1 MRQQLANVS
10 ADKEELLRA
19 YNKEQAMVTS
29 LQQQLNSTRK
39 ELARAKEESAKMKNA
54 NTVSDSVCR
63 SFSV

>member
-1 MRQQLANVS
+1 MRQQLTNVS
-10 ADKEELLRA
+10 ANKEELLRA

-29 LQQQLNSTRK
+29 LEQQLHTARK

-54 NTVSDSVCR
+54 NEVSGNVCS